1 LLRKFIHIFYIPV
14 LFILL
19 TPCPSNAFN
28 INVQPR
34 EIFPGDVIFLKMT
47 SDEASIPEAVFL
59 GKEIKFYKLQKNEY
73 GAFVPVD
80 INTPPDDYSVN
91 VKAAG
96 TGVSL
101 SVRIKP
107 YAFPTKKITLPEE
120 KVTLRPEDSLRVER
134 EYLMQ
139 EEIWKID
146 TEKSWGG
153 GFISPTDTAISE
165 KFGVKRIMNKK
176 KTSVHLGIDM
186 KGKSGAPVRA
196 INSGRVVLREDLFYG
211 GNTLIIDHGMG
222 LLSVYMH
229 LSGFNVESGAE
240 VAKGDVIGF
249 VGMTGRATG
258 PHLHMSVKLQGVS
271 INPEA
276 LMRLEF

>member
-1 LLRKFIHIFYIPV
+1 
-14 LFILL
+14 
-19 TPCPSNAFN
+19 
-28 INVQPR
+28 
-34 EIFPGDVIFLKMT
+34 MT
-47 SDEASIPEAVFL
+47 SDEVSIPEALFR
-59 GKEIKFYKLQKNEY
+59 GKEIKFYKLQENEY
-73 GAFVPVD
+73 GAFAPVD
-80 INTPPDDYSVN
+80 IDTAPGDYSIN
-91 VKAAG
+91 VKSAG
-96 TGVSL
+96 KGVSL
-101 SVRIKP
+101 SVKIKP

-120 KVTLRPEDSLRVER
+120 KVTLSPEDSLRVER

-139 EEIWKID
+139 EKIWKYV

-153 GFISPTDTAISE
+153 GFISPTDTAVSE
-165 KFGVKRIMNKK
+165 KFGVTRIMNEKK
-176 KTSVHLGIDM
+176 NSVHLGIDM
-186 KGKSGAPVRA
+186 KGKSGAPVKA
-196 INSGRVVLREDLFYG
+196 INSGRVALREELFYG

-229 LSGFNVESGAE
+229 LSGFNVDNGAE

-276 LMRLEF
+276 LMKLEF

>member
-1 LLRKFIHIFYIPV
+1 MKL
-14 LFILL
+14 
-19 TPCPSNAFN
+19 
-28 INVQPR
+28 
-34 EIFPGDVIFLKMT
+34 T
-47 SDEASIPEAVFL
+47 SDEASLPEALFR
-59 GKEIKFYKLQKNEY
+59 GKEIKFYKLQGNEY
-73 GAFVPVD
+73 GALVPVD
-80 INTPPDDYSVN
+80 INTPPDDYSIDL
-91 VKAAG
+91 KSG
-96 TGVSL
+96 ISL
-101 SVRIKP
+101 SVKVKP

-120 KVTLRPEDSLRVER
+120 KVTLSHEDSIRVEK

-139 EEIWKID
+139 EEIWKYA

-153 GFISPTDTAISE
+153 RFISPADSAVSE
-165 KFGVKRIMNKK
+165 KFGVKRIMNEKK
-176 KTSVHLGIDM
+176 NSVHLGIDM
-186 KGKSGAPVRA
+186 KGKIGAPVRA
-196 INSGRVVLREDLFYG
+196 INSGRVVLRADLFYG
-211 GNTLIIDHGMG
+211 GNTVIIDHGMG

-240 VAKGDVIGF
+240 VAKGDLIGV

>member
-1 LLRKFIHIFYIPV
+1 
-14 LFILL
+14 
-19 TPCPSNAFN
+19 
-28 INVQPR
+28 
-34 EIFPGDVIFLKMT
+34 MT
-47 SDEASIPEAVFL
+47 SDETSLPVAVFR
-59 GKEIKFYKLQKNEY
+59 GKEIKFYKLQGNEY
-73 GAFVPVD
+73 GALMPVD
-80 INTPPDDYSVN
+80 INTPPDDYSID
-91 VKAAG
+91 VKS
-96 TGVSL
+96 GVSL
-101 SVRIKP
+101 SVKIKP

-120 KVTLRPEDSLRVER
+120 KVTLSPEDSMRVEK

-139 EEIWKID
+139 EEIWKYA

-153 GFISPTDTAISE
+153 GFISPTDTAVSE
-165 KFGVKRIMNKK
+165 KFGVKRIMNEKK
-176 KTSVHLGIDM
+176 NSVHLGIDM
-186 KGKSGAPVRA
+186 KGKSGTPVKA
-196 INSGRVVLREDLFYG
+196 INSGKVVMRAELFYG